1 MKNLIIILLLISA
14 SVFAQQ
20 DAQYTNYMYN
30 TININP
36 AYAGSRGV
44 TSIFGL
50 YRAQWI
56 GLDGAPQ
63 TGTASIHAPIENS
76 NVGIGFSIV
85 NDRIGSSDKTTAA
98 LDLSYAIQVS
108 ENYKLALGVK
118 GTADLFNVDY
128 TKLNRYDLNDPK
140 FQNNIEN
147 KFTPNIGA
155 GIYFYSDK
163 LYLGLSAPKFLE
175 SNVYN
180 DNTSATSLEKMH
192 YYVIGGYVFDLSPSL
207 MFKPAFMCK
216 TVEGSP
222 LQVDVSGNFMF
233 NEKFVLGAAWRW
245 DAAMSLMAGFQVSD
259 GLHIGYGYDLETTKL
274 ANYNSGSHE
283 IFLRFE
289 LSKNRE
295 RVETP
300 RFF

>member
-1 MKNLIIILLLISA
+1 MKNLVIILLLVSA

-63 TGTASIHAPIENS
+63 TGTVSINAPIENS
-76 NVGIGFSIV
+76 NVGIGFSVV
-85 NDRIGSSDKTTAA
+85 NDRIGASDKTTVA

-118 GTADLFNVDY
+118 GIADLFNVDY

-192 YYVIGGYVFDLSPSL
+192 YYLIGGYVFDLSPNL
-207 MFKPAFMCK
+207 LFKPAFMCK

-259 GLHIGYGYDLETTKL
+259 GLYIGYGYDLETTKL

>member
-1 MKNLIIILLLISA
+1 MKNIVIILLLVNLTVS
-14 SVFAQQ
+14 AQQ

-44 TSIFGL
+44 TSIFAL

-56 GLDGAPQ
+56 GLDGAPV
-63 TGTASIHAPIENS
+63 TSTASINTPIENS
-76 NVGIGFSIV
+76 NLGVGLSFV
-85 NDRIGSSDKTTAA
+85 NDRIGASNESSISV
-98 LDLSYAIQVS
+98 DLSYTIQVS
-108 ENYKLALGVK
+108 AIYKLGFGVK
-118 GTADLFNVDY
+118 GTTNLFNVDY
-128 TKLNRYDLNDPK
+128 TKLNRYDLNDPR
-140 FQNNIEN
+140 FQDNIEN
-147 KFTPNIGA
+147 HFTPGVGA
-155 GIYFYSDK
+155 GIYFYSDR
-163 LYLGLSAPKFLE
+163 LYLGLSVPNFLQ
-175 SNVYN
+175 SDIYN
-180 DNTSATSLEKMH
+180 DNTAKTSIENMH
-192 YYVIGGYVFDLSPSL
+192 YYFIGGYVFDLNPSL
-207 MFKPAFMCK
+207 QFKPAIMCK
-216 TVEGSP
+216 TVQGAP
-222 LQVDVSGNFMF
+222 LQVDVSANFLF

-245 DAAMSLMAGFQVSD
+245 DAAMSFMAGLQISN

-295 RVETP
+295 KVETP